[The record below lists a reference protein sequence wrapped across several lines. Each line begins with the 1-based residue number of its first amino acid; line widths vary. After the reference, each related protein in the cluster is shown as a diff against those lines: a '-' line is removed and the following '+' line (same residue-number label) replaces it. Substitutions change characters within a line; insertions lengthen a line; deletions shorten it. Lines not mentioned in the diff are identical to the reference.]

1 MQVRTKNRISSVKT
15 KKNIAILG
23 STGSIGTQTLD
34 IIAEYPDR
42 FHAFLLTANRNVT
55 LLTEQALRF
64 EPEYVIIADESKYAE
79 LSANLK
85 GSNTMVLGGAK
96 AIADAMSIADIDMVV
111 TAMVGYSGLEPTI
124 EAIKHGKDIALSNK
138 ETLVVAG
145 ALITSL
151 QRKSATKIYPV
162 DSEHSA
168 IFQCL
173 AGETHE
179 SIRKLILTASG
190 GPFRTFTKSQIEKV
204 SVADALNHP
213 NWKMGAKVT
222 IDSASMMNKGFEI
235 MEAKWLFDVDASDIE
250 VVVHPQSIIHSMV
263 EFVDGSVKAQ
273 LGVPDMRLPIRYAL
287 GDASRLATSDMPLT
301 LERCSQLTFEAPD
314 ADRFPAIKL
323 GHYALEKGGNTA
335 CVINAANEIAVAA
348 FLRGHISFTDIYAI
362 IEHTL
367 GAINYIAEPS
377 YEDYVATNEQSRA
390 VADEAVGRI
399 KLGGT
404 C

>member
-85 GSNTMVLGGAK
+85 GSNTKVLGGAK

-273 LGVPDMRLPIRYAL
+273 LGLPDMHLPIRYAL
-287 GDASRLATSDMPLT
+287 GCRERLVTDSRKLT
-301 LERCSQLTFEAPD
+301 VDDYMNLSFERPD
-314 ADRFPAIKL
+314 LDRFPMLAMAYEAINR
-323 GHYALEKGGNTA
+323 GGNIPCA
-335 CVINAANEIAVAA
+335 LNAANEIAVAA
-348 FLRGHISFTDIYAI
+348 LLGEKIRFVDIPKYVRKAI
-362 IEHTL
+362 DSAHFIENPTYDDL
-367 GAINYIAEPS
+367 I
-377 YEDYVATNEQSRA
+377 ATNSEIRA
-390 VADEAVGRI
+390 YTSTII
-399 KLGGT
+399 K
-404 C
+404 

>member
-1 MQVRTKNRISSVKT
+1 MEQKR
-15 KKNIAILG
+15 NIAILG
-23 STGSIGTQTLD
+23 STGSIGRQTVD
-34 IIAEYPDR
+34 IICEYPDR
-42 FHAFLLTANRNVT
+42 FQAYLLTANSSVD
-55 LLTEQALRF
+55 LLVEQAKRLK
-64 EPEYVIIADESKYAE
+64 PKYVIIANEAHYAALCEALKDFPTEVKAGMNAIVEAMADE
-79 LSANLK
+79 N
-85 GSNTMVLGGAK
+85 
-96 AIADAMSIADIDMVV
+96 IDTVV

-273 LGVPDMRLPIRYAL
+273 LGLPDMHLPIRYAL
-287 GDASRLATSDMPLT
+287 GCRERLVTDSRKLT
-301 LERCSQLTFEAPD
+301 VDDYMNLTFQRPD
-314 ADRFPAIKL
+314 LDRFPMLAMAYEAINR
-323 GHYALEKGGNTA
+323 GGNIPCA
-335 CVINAANEIAVAA
+335 LNAANEIAVAA
-348 FLRGHISFTDIYAI
+348 LLGEKIRFVDIPKYVRKAI
-362 IEHTL
+362 DSAHFIENPTYDDL
-367 GAINYIAEPS
+367 I
-377 YEDYVATNEQSRA
+377 ATNSEIRA
-390 VADEAVGRI
+390 YTSTII
-399 KLGGT
+399 K
-404 C
+404 